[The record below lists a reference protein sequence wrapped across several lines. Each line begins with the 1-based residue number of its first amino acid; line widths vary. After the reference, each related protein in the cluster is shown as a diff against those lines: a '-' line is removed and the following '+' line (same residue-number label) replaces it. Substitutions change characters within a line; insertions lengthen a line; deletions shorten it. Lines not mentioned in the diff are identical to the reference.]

1 MYDADTSFIY
11 QAPTRLVYGVG
22 TIAELAAELEAI
34 GGQKAVLVTDKFLR
48 EQTDL
53 ADKAQ
58 KGLGTRF
65 AGVFD
70 GTEPDASFASI
81 AAGYEAAKAMGADSV
96 VSLGG
101 GSAMDT
107 GKAIAM
113 LLAHGG
119 ELMDHEGV
127 HTLPGSIVPHIC
139 VPTTAGT
146 GSEVS
151 YVFIAKD
158 KKNLRKHI
166 FCDFNLTPPVAI
178 LDPELSVGLPN
189 HLTAATAL
197 DALTHAIEAMQS
209 QQRQPMADMY
219 GREAISRIA
228 TYLPRAIADNGDLQ
242 ARGEL
247 LLGATMA
254 GVAFSNAQVGLVH
267 AMAHAVGARH
277 GIHHGLANAI
287 CLPHVIRFNAETC
300 PSVYADCARAFGM
313 APSGEG
319 DLADTMRFAD
329 RLEAF
334 LVEVGLPTR
343 LSEVGVPEDDLE
355 TCAGLAT
362 EDGSII
368 YNARFAMMP
377 DLVLAVFKAAF

>member
-1 MYDADTSFIY
+1 MYDADMNFNY
-11 QAPTRLVYGVG
+11 QAPTRIVYGVG
-22 TIAELAAELEAI
+22 TVAELAAELEAI

-48 EQTDL
+48 EHTDL
-53 ADKAQ
+53 VDKAQ
-58 KGLGTRF
+58 KGLSSRF

-70 GTEPDASFASI
+70 GTEPDASFESI

-119 ELMDHEGV
+119 ELMDHQGV
-127 HTLPGSIVPHIC
+127 HTLPGPVVPHIC

-158 KKNLRKHI
+158 TKDRRKHI
-166 FCDFNLTPPVAI
+166 FCDFNLTPPVAL
-178 LDPELSVGLPN
+178 LDPALSTGLPN
-189 HLTAATAL
+189 HLTAATAI
-197 DALTHAIEAMQS
+197 DALTHAVEAMQS
-209 QQRQPMADMY
+209 QQRQPLADMY
-219 GREAISRIA
+219 GREAIARIA
-228 TYLPRAIADNGDLQ
+228 TYLPKAIADNNDLQ

-247 LLGATMA
+247 LLAATMA
-254 GVAFSNAQVGLVH
+254 GVSFSNAQVGLVH
-267 AMAHAVGARH
+267 AMAHAIGARH
-277 GIHHGLANAI
+277 GVHHGLANAI

-300 PSVYADCARAFGM
+300 PEVYADCGRAFGL

-329 RLEAF
+329 RVESF
-334 LVEVGLPTR
+334 LAEVGLPTR

-355 TCAGLAT
+355 ACAAQAT

-377 DLVLAVFKAAF
+377 DLVLGVFQAAF